1 MIPAIPAPTPV
12 AFEEQLELGIAS
24 VMCVEKFV
32 QPLNW
37 RYDWRS
43 GVIGTSGPPGGFCV
57 SYLRT
62 EFTTIVCA

>member
-1 MIPAIPAPTPV
+1 MIPAIPAPSPV
-12 AFEEQLELGIAS
+12 AFEEQLELGIAR

-43 GVIGTSGPPGGFCV
+43 GLMGTSGPPGGP
-57 SYLRT
+57 
-62 EFTTIVCA
+62 